1 MIDLLIIRANL
12 FRISDNLSKSKTKEN
27 MKELCKIEDGA
38 FAVRNGMITDIG
50 KTDEIL
56 KKYGH
61 ESKEIVDAA
70 NKAVLPGF
78 VDPHTHAVFMG
89 SRENE
94 FKMRLEGKSYMDI
107 LQAGGGILNSVKKVK
122 ESSVHDLA
130 NELSKRVKL
139 FFNWGTTT
147 FEAKSGYGLDFEN
160 EIKMLEAIKNV
171 NKTTKAQI
179 IPTFMGAHA
188 VPAEYKNNKKAYIDI
203 IINEMIPYVAEEK
216 LAEFIDVF
224 CENGVYTTDETKKI
238 LEAGIKYGLKAKIHS
253 DEIKSIG
260 CTELSKELA
269 IFSCDHLL
277 KITDAGL
284 ESMKS
289 GGAIATLLP
298 GTAFSLKEN
307 YAPARKIIDYGIPVA
322 IATDCNPGS
331 SYTESM
337 PAIITLSIMQMN
349 MTPEEALTAA
359 TINAAYALGKA
370 NSIGSI
376 DVGKQADF
384 IILNESSYLFIAY
397 HYGINPIYAAYKRGM
412 RVASSTDS

>member
-12 FRISDNLSKSKTKEN
+12 FRIGDNLSKPKIKEN
-27 MKELCKIEDGA
+27 MKELYKMEDGA
-38 FAVRNGMITDIG
+38 FAVRNGIITDIG

-56 KKYGH
+56 KKYRH
-61 ESKEIVDAA
+61 ESKKIVDAA
-70 NKAVLPGF
+70 NRAVLPGF
-78 VDPHTHAVFMG
+78 VDSHTHAVFTG

-94 FKMRLEGKSYMDI
+94 FKMRLEGKSYMDM
-107 LQAGGGILNSVKKVK
+107 LQAGEGILNSVKKIK
-122 ESSVHDLA
+122 ESSADDLA
-130 NELSKRVKL
+130 NELSKRVRL

-147 FEAKSGYGLDFEN
+147 LEAKSGYGLDFEN

-171 NKTTKAQI
+171 NETTKAQI

-188 VPAEYKNNKKAYIDI
+188 IPFEYRNNKKAYIDI
-203 IINEMIPYVAEEK
+203 IVNKMIPYVAEKK

-224 CENGVYTTDETKKI
+224 CENGVYTADETKKI
-238 LEAGIKYGLKAKIHS
+238 LEAGIQYGLKAKIHS

-260 CTELSKELA
+260 CTELSKELT

-277 KITDAGL
+277 KITDTGL
-284 ESMKS
+284 KSMKNS
-289 GGAIATLLP
+289 GAIATLLP

-307 YAPARKIIDYGIPVA
+307 YAPARKIIDYGVPVA

-370 NSIGSI
+370 SSIGSI

-397 HYGINPIYAAYKRGM
+397 HYGVNPIYATYKRGM
-412 RVASSTDS
+412 RVASSTDN